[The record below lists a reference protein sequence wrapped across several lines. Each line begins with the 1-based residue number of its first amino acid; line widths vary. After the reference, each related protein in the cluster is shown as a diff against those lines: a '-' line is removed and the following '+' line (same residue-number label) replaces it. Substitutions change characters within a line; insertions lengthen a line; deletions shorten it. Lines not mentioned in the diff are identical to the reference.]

1 MRRRLKFILFL
12 IHGFLSFKNVFHSF
26 QDYSELKFYIRKSF
40 LDAFIPRVR
49 ATVSG
54 SIPAPPNWI
63 RAAPGPGWPHSGQG
77 SHWEV
82 VWPGRRKKEPLGT
95 SSPSGMNWESWSQDR
110 GEDSRESVCWRGQHL
125 SCRGVG
131 TRRTFRYLPAPESS
145 TVLLTT
151 KNSSSCAPA
160 EW

>member
-1 MRRRLKFILFL
+1 MVRRLKFILFL

-54 SIPAPPNWI
+54 SIPAPANWT

-95 SSPSGMNWESWSQDR
+95 SSPSGMNWESWCQDR
-110 GEDSRESVCWRGQHL
+110 GETAGSQYAGEDSICL
-125 SCRGVG
+125 AGV
-131 TRRTFRYLPAPESS
+131 
-145 TVLLTT
+145 
-151 KNSSSCAPA
+151 
-160 EW
+160 